1 MDNINDNSKSI
12 IVQWRLGLS
21 TGLYDYTVRF
31 LHMLDLQ
38 LDPKM
43 FMNCLGSREFLDP
56 QGMNKYTI
64 HAWIPT
70 SW

>member
-12 IVQWRLGLS
+12 VQWRLGLS
-21 TGLYDYTVRF
+21 TGFYDYTVGF

-38 LDPKM
+38 LDPTF

-56 QGMNKYTI
+56 TGDEQPI
-64 HAWIPT
+64 HA
-70 SW
+70 